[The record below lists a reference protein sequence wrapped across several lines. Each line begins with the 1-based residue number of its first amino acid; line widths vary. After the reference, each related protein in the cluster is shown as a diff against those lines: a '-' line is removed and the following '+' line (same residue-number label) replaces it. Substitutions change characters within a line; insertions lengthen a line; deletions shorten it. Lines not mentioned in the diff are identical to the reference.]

1 MKLSKANIRELYG
14 DKVFIIPDQQK
25 DLSVASTEEAPQ
37 SEVQAAKVE
46 SPEPEAPKAIVE
58 ESAPAPRPKAS
69 SSLQEGSPV
78 QWKMRPTSTMALVL
92 TAAEF
97 GNKMVTNGL
106 KQLVLDAGINPKE
119 IGFGVLEE
127 GQEQWDFSEM
137 PVPVAVV
144 FNPIQVKKNPV
155 NLPVGKV
162 HISYPVSEI
171 VMDTNK
177 QKALL
182 KLFSTLL

>member
-1 MKLSKANIRELYG
+1 MKLNKATIRELYG
-14 DKVFIIPDQQK
+14 EQLFVIPDSQPKESKTPEQETP
-25 DLSVASTEEAPQ
+25 SSGQEEEKPPSQA
-37 SEVQAAKVE
+37 EVVE
-46 SPEPEAPKAIVE
+46 SAAVE
-58 ESAPAPRPKAS
+58 EPVSDPQPREPKT
-69 SSLQEGSPV
+69 LQEGHPV

-92 TAAEF
+92 TASEF
-97 GNKMVTNGL
+97 GNKLVTNGL

-127 GQEQWDFSEM
+127 GHETWDFSEM

-144 FNPIQVKKNPV
+144 FCPVQVKNNPV
-155 NLPVGKV
+155 SLPAGKV

-182 KLFSTLL
+182 KLFSTLV